1 MAPKWFDHWTTWAG
15 LMMHLQLSVPVPMS
29 MSWCAYLQIR
39 IQMLTELPVQVD
51 GEPWL
56 QPPGQ
61 VVVLR
66 SALKVNTGLMS

>member
-1 MAPKWFDHWTTWAG
+1 MY
-15 LMMHLQLSVPVPMS
+15 V
-29 MSWCAYLQIR
+29 QIR

-66 SALKVNTGLMS
+66 SALKVNRLTSAFPEPNLLFANSFCKFFIPLVNFPYIWGGV